1 MDISYVQYNDSGLAS
16 SVSCGISIWAND
28 IQVFCQVVNSLLIV
42 MYVSSA
48 IVQVFDLYS
57 CAACPGGCGMNI
69 LLLVIL
75 SF

>member
-16 SVSCGISIWAND
+16 SVSCASIWADD